1 MWLGLQRE
9 LYSVGLRSASKEVK
23 MFYIG
28 QIFESSYPLEAAEF
42 CMNNGTKIVE
52 KPNGTFQIVEVE
64 ADLTV
69 RRNELQSLL
78 NETDWYVVRQAET
91 GKEIPSEVLENRKAW
106 RLELSD
112 LK

>member
-1 MWLGLQRE
+1 
-9 LYSVGLRSASKEVK
+9 

-91 GKEIPSEVLENRKAW
+91 GKGIPSEVLENRKAW